1 MKTAAPRP
9 QQILLPVK
17 AIHIAFTITLA
28 LMLNLLPLTGVA
40 RLARPDFVALLVLY
54 WSFQQPHRFGMTL
67 AWVLGLVMDVAYG
80 TLFGQ
85 HALVY
90 SVIAFAGF
98 VLHRRLRMFGLV
110 AQFWH
115 VLPILLLAQSL
126 LAVLAMAKGGIFPGW
141 EYFLG
146 SIFGALLWVPMS
158 VLLRLPRMPKSDPDQ
173 V

>member
-1 MKTAAPRP
+1 MAVPRP

-17 AIHIAFTITLA
+17 PAYIAFTITVA
-28 LMLNLLPLTGVA
+28 LLLNLLPLAGVA
-40 RLARPDFVALLVLY
+40 RWIRPDFIALLVLY
-54 WSFQQPHRFGMTL
+54 WSVQQPHRFGMTL

-85 HALVY
+85 HALTY

-115 VLPILLLAQSL
+115 VLPLMLVAQAL
-126 LAVLAMAKGGIFPGW
+126 LAVLAMAKGGLFPGW

-146 SIFGALLWVPMS
+146 SVFGALLWVPMC
-158 VLLRLPRMPKSDPDQ
+158 VLLRLPRVPKSDPDQ